1 MRSVGVG
8 TNNETETGNGF
19 VKNSANSTKIGTK
32 RRRGRPRKNP
42 ENSVKSDN
50 NLNSQNLG
58 TGTKCTKQRVG
69 RIMLDRDKL
78 SPTIRLLFDKA
89 IELDAQK
96 TDVTYRTLSEAAPN
110 HSKRDY
116 LRAIDILEDFKSELD
131 STSLPMPNELKSW
144 FDKGIQGMW
153 ARGCSWLNE
162 QKALIEK
169 TADEK
174 VVMAR
179 KDRDEVNDKCES
191 LTHQF
196 QDLSIELSETQSQI
210 NN

>member
-1 MRSVGVG
+1 
-8 TNNETETGNGF
+8 
-19 VKNSANSTKIGTK
+19 
-32 RRRGRPRKNP
+32 
-42 ENSVKSDN
+42 
-50 NLNSQNLG
+50 
-58 TGTKCTKQRVG
+58 
-69 RIMLDRDKL
+69 MLDRDKL
-78 SPTIRLLFDKA
+78 SPTIRFLFDKA

-191 LTHQF
+191 LTHQL
-196 QDLSIELSETQSQI
+196 QDLSIELCEEKSINQQLSNELANCKDELQQSRLDVSVLKAKVSELKSTIELLRDGICSKLQKFTEKAK
-210 NN
+210 

>member
-1 MRSVGVG
+1 
-8 TNNETETGNGF
+8 
-19 VKNSANSTKIGTK
+19 
-32 RRRGRPRKNP
+32 
-42 ENSVKSDN
+42 
-50 NLNSQNLG
+50 
-58 TGTKCTKQRVG
+58 
-69 RIMLDRDKL
+69 MLDRDKL
-78 SPTIRLLFDKA
+78 SPTVRLLFDKA

-96 TDVTYRTLSEAAPN
+96 IDVTYRTLSEAAPN

-174 VVMAR
+174 VAMAR

-191 LTHQF
+191 LTHQL
-196 QDLSIELSETQSQI
+196 QDLSVKLCETQSANQQLSKELDI
-210 NN
+210 CKKELQQSRLDVSVLKAKASELKITVEILRDGICSKIQKFTEKSK

>member
-1 MRSVGVG
+1 
-8 TNNETETGNGF
+8 
-19 VKNSANSTKIGTK
+19 
-32 RRRGRPRKNP
+32 
-42 ENSVKSDN
+42 
-50 NLNSQNLG
+50 
-58 TGTKCTKQRVG
+58 
-69 RIMLDRDKL
+69 MLDRDKL
-78 SPTIRLLFDKA
+78 SPTVRLLFDKA

-96 TDVTYRTLSEAAPN
+96 IDVTYRTLSEAAPN

-116 LRAIDILEDFKSELD
+116 LRAIDILEDFKSELA

-174 VVMAR
+174 VAMAR

-191 LTHQF
+191 LTHQL
-196 QDLSIELSETQSQI
+196 QDLGIELRETQSANQQLSKELDI
-210 NN
+210 CKKELQQSRLDVSVLKAKASELKITVEILRDGICSKIQKFTEKSK

>member
-1 MRSVGVG
+1 
-8 TNNETETGNGF
+8 
-19 VKNSANSTKIGTK
+19 
-32 RRRGRPRKNP
+32 
-42 ENSVKSDN
+42 
-50 NLNSQNLG
+50 
-58 TGTKCTKQRVG
+58 
-69 RIMLDRDKL
+69 MLDRDKL

-174 VVMAR
+174 VAMAR

-191 LTHQF
+191 LTHQLH
-196 QDLSIELSETQSQI
+196 DLSIELSETQSANQQLSKELDI
-210 NN
+210 CKKELQQSRLDVSVLKTKVSELKSTIELLRDGICSKLQKFTEKAK

>member
-1 MRSVGVG
+1 
-8 TNNETETGNGF
+8 
-19 VKNSANSTKIGTK
+19 
-32 RRRGRPRKNP
+32 
-42 ENSVKSDN
+42 
-50 NLNSQNLG
+50 
-58 TGTKCTKQRVG
+58 
-69 RIMLDRDKL
+69 MLDRDKL
-78 SPTIRLLFDKA
+78 SHTIRLLFDKA

-174 VVMAR
+174 VAMAR

-191 LTHQF
+191 LTHQLH
-196 QDLSIELSETQSQI
+196 DLSIELSETQSANQQLSKELDI
-210 NN
+210 CKKELQQSRLDVSVLKAKVSELKSTIELLRDGICSKLQKFTEKAK

>member
-1 MRSVGVG
+1 
-8 TNNETETGNGF
+8 
-19 VKNSANSTKIGTK
+19 
-32 RRRGRPRKNP
+32 
-42 ENSVKSDN
+42 
-50 NLNSQNLG
+50 
-58 TGTKCTKQRVG
+58 
-69 RIMLDRDKL
+69 MLDRDKL

-191 LTHQF
+191 LTHQL
-196 QDLSIELSETQSQI
+196 QDLSIELSETQSANQQLSKELDI
-210 NN
+210 CKKELQQSRLDVSVLKAKVSELKSTIELLRDGICSKLQKFTEKAK

>member
-1 MRSVGVG
+1 
-8 TNNETETGNGF
+8 
-19 VKNSANSTKIGTK
+19 
-32 RRRGRPRKNP
+32 
-42 ENSVKSDN
+42 
-50 NLNSQNLG
+50 
-58 TGTKCTKQRVG
+58 
-69 RIMLDRDKL
+69 MLDRDKL
-78 SPTIRLLFDKA
+78 STTIRLLFDKA

-116 LRAIDILEDFKSELD
+116 LRAIDILENFKSELD

-191 LTHQF
+191 LTHQL
-196 QDLSIELSETQSQI
+196 QDLSIELSETQSANQQLSKELDI
-210 NN
+210 CKKELQQSRLDVSVLKAKVSELKSTIELLRDGICSKLQKFTEKAK

>member
-1 MRSVGVG
+1 
-8 TNNETETGNGF
+8 
-19 VKNSANSTKIGTK
+19 
-32 RRRGRPRKNP
+32 
-42 ENSVKSDN
+42 
-50 NLNSQNLG
+50 
-58 TGTKCTKQRVG
+58 
-69 RIMLDRDKL
+69 MLDRDKL

-191 LTHQF
+191 LTHQL
-196 QDLSIELSETQSQI
+196 QDLSIELSETQSANQQLSKELDI
-210 NN
+210 CKKELQQSRLDVSVIKAKVSELKSTIELLRDGICSKLQKFTEKAK

>member
-1 MRSVGVG
+1 
-8 TNNETETGNGF
+8 
-19 VKNSANSTKIGTK
+19 
-32 RRRGRPRKNP
+32 
-42 ENSVKSDN
+42 
-50 NLNSQNLG
+50 
-58 TGTKCTKQRVG
+58 
-69 RIMLDRDKL
+69 MLDRDKL

-116 LRAIDILEDFKSELD
+116 LRAIDILENFKSELD

-174 VVMAR
+174 DVMAR

-191 LTHQF
+191 LTHQL
-196 QDLSIELSETQSQI
+196 QDLSIELSEKQSANQQLSKELDI
-210 NN
+210 CKKELQQSRLDVSVLKAKVSELKSTIELLRDGICSKLQKFTEKAK

>member
-1 MRSVGVG
+1 
-8 TNNETETGNGF
+8 
-19 VKNSANSTKIGTK
+19 
-32 RRRGRPRKNP
+32 
-42 ENSVKSDN
+42 
-50 NLNSQNLG
+50 
-58 TGTKCTKQRVG
+58 
-69 RIMLDRDKL
+69 MLDRDKL

-96 TDVTYRTLSEAAPN
+96 TDVTYRSLSEAAPN

-116 LRAIDILEDFKSELD
+116 IRAIDILEDFKSVLD

-179 KDRDEVNDKCES
+179 KNRDEVNDKCES
-191 LTHQF
+191 LTHQL
-196 QDLSIELSETQSQI
+196 QDLSIELSEKQSANQQLSKELDI
-210 NN
+210 CKKELQQSRLDVSVLKAKVSELKSTIELLRDGICSKLQKFTEKAK

>member
-1 MRSVGVG
+1 MV
-8 TNNETETGNGF
+8 
-19 VKNSANSTKIGTK
+19 
-32 RRRGRPRKNP
+32 
-42 ENSVKSDN
+42 
-50 NLNSQNLG
+50 
-58 TGTKCTKQRVG
+58 
-69 RIMLDRDKL
+69 DREKL
-78 SPTIRLLFDKA
+78 SSVIRLLFDKA

-96 TDVTYRTLSEAAPN
+96 IDVTYRTLSEAAPN

-116 LRAIDILEDFKSELD
+116 LRAIDILEDFKSELA

-174 VVMAR
+174 VAMAR

-191 LTHQF
+191 LTHQL
-196 QDLSIELSETQSQI
+196 QDLSVELCETQSANQQLSKELDI
-210 NN
+210 CKKELQQSRLDVSVLKAKASELKITVEILRDGICSKIQKFTEKSKQEVIYCGAGYL

>member
-1 MRSVGVG
+1 
-8 TNNETETGNGF
+8 
-19 VKNSANSTKIGTK
+19 
-32 RRRGRPRKNP
+32 
-42 ENSVKSDN
+42 
-50 NLNSQNLG
+50 
-58 TGTKCTKQRVG
+58 
-69 RIMLDRDKL
+69 MLDRDKL
-78 SPTIRLLFDKA
+78 SPTVRLLFDKA

-96 TDVTYRTLSEAAPN
+96 IDVTYRSLSEAAPN

-116 LRAIDILEDFKSELD
+116 IRAIDILEDFKSELA

-174 VVMAR
+174 VAMAR

-191 LTHQF
+191 LTHQL
-196 QDLSIELSETQSQI
+196 QDLSVELCETQSANQQLSKELDI
-210 NN
+210 CKKELQQSRLDVSVLKAKASELKSTVEILRDGICSKIQKFTEKSK

>member
-1 MRSVGVG
+1 
-8 TNNETETGNGF
+8 
-19 VKNSANSTKIGTK
+19 
-32 RRRGRPRKNP
+32 
-42 ENSVKSDN
+42 
-50 NLNSQNLG
+50 
-58 TGTKCTKQRVG
+58 
-69 RIMLDRDKL
+69 MLDRDKL

-174 VVMAR
+174 VAMAR
-179 KDRDEVNDKCES
+179 KDRDEVNDKCVS
-191 LTHQF
+191 LTHQLH
-196 QDLSIELSETQSQI
+196 DLSIELSETQSANQQLSKDLDI
-210 NN
+210 CKKELQQSRLDVSVLKAKVSELKSTIELLRDGICSKLQKFTEKAK

>member
-1 MRSVGVG
+1 
-8 TNNETETGNGF
+8 
-19 VKNSANSTKIGTK
+19 
-32 RRRGRPRKNP
+32 
-42 ENSVKSDN
+42 
-50 NLNSQNLG
+50 
-58 TGTKCTKQRVG
+58 
-69 RIMLDRDKL
+69 MLDRDKL
-78 SPTIRLLFDKA
+78 SPTIRLLFEKA

-174 VVMAR
+174 VAMAR

-191 LTHQF
+191 LTHQL
-196 QDLSIELSETQSQI
+196 QDLSIELCEEKSINQQLSNELANCKDELQQSRLDVSVLKAKVSELKSTIELLRDGICSKLQKFTEKAK
-210 NN
+210 

>member
-1 MRSVGVG
+1 
-8 TNNETETGNGF
+8 
-19 VKNSANSTKIGTK
+19 
-32 RRRGRPRKNP
+32 
-42 ENSVKSDN
+42 
-50 NLNSQNLG
+50 
-58 TGTKCTKQRVG
+58 
-69 RIMLDRDKL
+69 MLDRDKL

-174 VVMAR
+174 VAMAR

-191 LTHQF
+191 LTHQL
-196 QDLSIELSETQSQI
+196 QDLSIELSETQSTNQQLSKELDI
-210 NN
+210 CKKELQQSRLDVSVLKAKVSELKSTIELLRDGICSKLQKFTEKAK

>member
-1 MRSVGVG
+1 MV
-8 TNNETETGNGF
+8 
-19 VKNSANSTKIGTK
+19 
-32 RRRGRPRKNP
+32 
-42 ENSVKSDN
+42 
-50 NLNSQNLG
+50 
-58 TGTKCTKQRVG
+58 
-69 RIMLDRDKL
+69 DREKL
-78 SPTIRLLFDKA
+78 SSVIRLLFDKA

-96 TDVTYRTLSEAAPN
+96 IDVTYRTLSEAAPN

-116 LRAIDILEDFKSELD
+116 LRAIDILEDFKSELA

-174 VVMAR
+174 VAMAR

-191 LTHQF
+191 LTHQL
-196 QDLSIELSETQSQI
+196 QDLSVELCETQSANQQLSKELDI
-210 NN
+210 CKKELQQSRLDVSVLKAKASELKITVEILRDGICSKIQKFTEKSK

>member
-1 MRSVGVG
+1 
-8 TNNETETGNGF
+8 
-19 VKNSANSTKIGTK
+19 
-32 RRRGRPRKNP
+32 
-42 ENSVKSDN
+42 
-50 NLNSQNLG
+50 
-58 TGTKCTKQRVG
+58 
-69 RIMLDRDKL
+69 MLDRDKL

-174 VVMAR
+174 VAMAR
-179 KDRDEVNDKCES
+179 KDREEVNDKCES
-191 LTHQF
+191 LTHQL
-196 QDLSIELSETQSQI
+196 QDLSIQLSETQSANQQLSKELDI
-210 NN
+210 CKKELQQSRLDVSVLKAKVSELKSTIELLRDGICSKLQKFTEKAKQEVIY

>member
-1 MRSVGVG
+1 
-8 TNNETETGNGF
+8 
-19 VKNSANSTKIGTK
+19 
-32 RRRGRPRKNP
+32 
-42 ENSVKSDN
+42 
-50 NLNSQNLG
+50 
-58 TGTKCTKQRVG
+58 
-69 RIMLDRDKL
+69 MLDRDKL

-96 TDVTYRTLSEAAPN
+96 IDVTYRTLSEAAPN

-116 LRAIDILEDFKSELD
+116 LRAIDILEDFKSELA

-153 ARGCSWLNE
+153 AKGCSWFNE
-162 QKALIEK
+162 QKVLIEK

-174 VVMAR
+174 VAMAR

-191 LTHQF
+191 LTLQLQKLSAELCEEKSTNQQLSKELACYKEELQQSR
-196 QDLSIELSETQSQI
+196 QDISVLTAKVSELKSTVGILRDGICSKLQKFTEKSK
-210 NN
+210 

>member
-1 MRSVGVG
+1 MV
-8 TNNETETGNGF
+8 
-19 VKNSANSTKIGTK
+19 
-32 RRRGRPRKNP
+32 
-42 ENSVKSDN
+42 
-50 NLNSQNLG
+50 
-58 TGTKCTKQRVG
+58 
-69 RIMLDRDKL
+69 DREKL
-78 SPTIRLLFDKA
+78 SSVIRLLFDKA

-96 TDVTYRTLSEAAPN
+96 IDVTYRTLSEAAPN

-116 LRAIDILEDFKSELD
+116 LRAIDILEDFKSELA

-144 FDKGIQGMW
+144 FDKGIQGMR

-174 VVMAR
+174 VAMAR

-191 LTHQF
+191 LTHQL
-196 QDLSIELSETQSQI
+196 QDLSVELCETQSANQQLSKELDI
-210 NN
+210 CKKELQQSRLDVSVLKAKASELKITVEILRDGICSKIQKFTEKSK

>member
-1 MRSVGVG
+1 
-8 TNNETETGNGF
+8 
-19 VKNSANSTKIGTK
+19 
-32 RRRGRPRKNP
+32 
-42 ENSVKSDN
+42 
-50 NLNSQNLG
+50 
-58 TGTKCTKQRVG
+58 
-69 RIMLDRDKL
+69 MLDRDKL

-116 LRAIDILEDFKSELD
+116 LSAIDILEDFKSELD

-144 FDKGIQGMW
+144 FDNGIQGMW

-191 LTHQF
+191 LTHQL
-196 QDLSIELSETQSQI
+196 QDLSIELSETQSANQQLSKELDI
-210 NN
+210 CKKELQQSRLDVSVLKAKVSELKSTIELLRDGIWSKLQKFTEKAK

>member
-1 MRSVGVG
+1 
-8 TNNETETGNGF
+8 
-19 VKNSANSTKIGTK
+19 
-32 RRRGRPRKNP
+32 
-42 ENSVKSDN
+42 
-50 NLNSQNLG
+50 
-58 TGTKCTKQRVG
+58 
-69 RIMLDRDKL
+69 MLDRDKL

-116 LRAIDILEDFKSELD
+116 LRAIDILENFKSELD

-191 LTHQF
+191 LTHQL
-196 QDLSIELSETQSQI
+196 QDLSIELSETQSANQQLSKELDI
-210 NN
+210 CKKELQQSRLDVSVLKAKVSELKSTIELLRDGICSKLQKFTEKAK

>member
-1 MRSVGVG
+1 
-8 TNNETETGNGF
+8 
-19 VKNSANSTKIGTK
+19 
-32 RRRGRPRKNP
+32 
-42 ENSVKSDN
+42 
-50 NLNSQNLG
+50 
-58 TGTKCTKQRVG
+58 
-69 RIMLDRDKL
+69 MLDRDKL

-96 TDVTYRTLSEAAPN
+96 IDVTYRTLSEAAPY

-116 LRAIDILEDFKSELD
+116 LRAIDILEDFKSELA

-174 VVMAR
+174 VAMAR

-191 LTHQF
+191 LTHQL
-196 QDLSIELSETQSQI
+196 QDLSVELSETQSANQQLSKELDI
-210 NN
+210 CKKELQQSRLDVSVLKAKASELKSTVEILRDGICSKLQKFTENAK

>member
-1 MRSVGVG
+1 
-8 TNNETETGNGF
+8 
-19 VKNSANSTKIGTK
+19 
-32 RRRGRPRKNP
+32 
-42 ENSVKSDN
+42 
-50 NLNSQNLG
+50 
-58 TGTKCTKQRVG
+58 
-69 RIMLDRDKL
+69 MLDRDKL
-78 SPTIRLLFDKA
+78 STTIRLLFDKA

-96 TDVTYRTLSEAAPN
+96 TDVTYRSLSEAAPN

-116 LRAIDILEDFKSELD
+116 IRAIDILEDFKSVLD

-153 ARGCSWLNE
+153 GRGCSWLNE

-179 KDRDEVNDKCES
+179 KNRDEVNDKCES
-191 LTHQF
+191 LTHQL
-196 QDLSIELSETQSQI
+196 QDLSTELSEKQSANQQLSKELDI
-210 NN
+210 CKKELQQSRLDVSVLKAKVSELKSTIELLRDGICSKLQKFTEKAK